1 MMMRV
6 LTTTALTLLAGAAM
20 AQSQVTTPSERMA
33 KDFAPV
39 GARVGSFLVIPKAD
53 VSVAYNDNI
62 YATTNNAKSDIIT
75 TVTPE
80 ISARSNWNRHALN
93 AIVRGEI
100 QRYADKDQEDQENFL
115 VATDGRLDVLRKTSL
130 GGGVAFERSHE
141 ERGNP
146 NTTASAKEPT
156 QVNTLTARAGVQ
168 RELGKVVA
176 RFDTEAKQIA
186 YEDNR
191 TTGGTLIN
199 GGLRDRNEYT
209 QALRVGYRL
218 TDQFEGFVRGTVDT
232 RAYDHKGSTANRNR
246 SSHGN
251 LVVAGTSFDVSGKT
265 NGEVYA
271 GVMAR
276 NYVDAGFEDVSEP
289 TFGGKV
295 TWNATQLTSLIGK
308 IDRTVE
314 ETTIGGSSAYVST
327 AYKADVEHALTR
339 SIVLKGGVG
348 FANND
353 YHGRTGNQR
362 SDDIVSANV
371 GADYALN
378 RGLKAGVGYTYR
390 DRSSN
395 VSGGDYSRDTVL
407 VKLTGSF

>member
-1 MMMRV
+1 MRI

-20 AQSQVTTPSERMA
+20 AQTQVTTPSERMA

-53 VSVAYNDNI
+53 VSVEYNDNI
-62 YATTNNAKSDIIT
+62 YATTNNTESDIIT

-93 AIVRGEI
+93 AIARGEI
-100 QRYADKDQEDQENFL
+100 QRYADNDREDQENFL

-130 GGGVAFERSHE
+130 GGGLAYERSHE

-146 NTTASAKEPT
+146 DTTASAKEPT
-156 QVNTLTARAGVQ
+156 QVDTLTARAGVQ

-176 RFDTEAKQIA
+176 RFDTEAKQIDFD
-186 YEDNR
+186 DNR

-199 GGLRDRNEYT
+199 GNLRDRNEYT
-209 QALRVGYRL
+209 QALRVGYRI
-218 TDQFEGFVRGTVDT
+218 TDQFEGFVRGTIDT
-232 RAYDHKGSTANRNR
+232 RAYEHKGSTASRNR

-251 LVVAGTSFDVSGKT
+251 SLVAGTNFDVSGKT
-265 NGEVYA
+265 KGEVYA
-271 GVMAR
+271 GVMDR
-276 NYVDAGFEDVSEP
+276 NYVDAGFEDVTEP

-295 TWNATQLTSLIGK
+295 TWNVTQLTSLIGK
-308 IDRTVE
+308 ADRTVE
-314 ETTIGGSSAYVST
+314 ETTIGASSAYVAT
-327 AYKADVEHALTR
+327 AYKAEVEHALTR
-339 SIVLKGGVG
+339 SLLLKGGLG
-348 FANND
+348 FANNE
-353 YHGRTGNQR
+353 YQGNGNQR
-362 SDDIVSANV
+362 EDDVVTANV

-378 RGLKAGVGYTYR
+378 RCLKAGVGYTYR
-390 DRSSN
+390 DRDSS
-395 VSGGDYSRDTVL
+395 VTGGDYSRNTVL

>member
-33 KDFAPV
+33 NDFAPV

-53 VSVAYNDNI
+53 VSVEYNDNI
-62 YATTNNAKSDIIT
+62 YATTNNTESDIIT

-93 AIVRGEI
+93 AIARGEI
-100 QRYADKDQEDQENFL
+100 QRYADNDREDQENFL
-115 VATDGRLDVLRKTSL
+115 VATDGRLDVLRKTSI
-130 GGGVAFERSHE
+130 GGGVAYERTHE
-141 ERGNP
+141 ERGDP
-146 NTTASAKEPT
+146 NTTASAEEPT
-156 QVNTLTARAGVQ
+156 QVDTLTARAGVQ

-176 RFDTEAKQIA
+176 RFDTEAKQID
-186 YEDNR
+186 YDDNR

-199 GGLRDRNEYT
+199 GNLRDRNEYT
-209 QALRVGYRL
+209 QALRVGYRI

-232 RAYDHKGSTANRNR
+232 RAYESKGTSTTRNR

-251 LVVAGTSFDVSGKT
+251 SVVAGTNFDVSGKT
-265 NGEVYA
+265 KGEVYA
-271 GVMAR
+271 GVMDR
-276 NYVDAGFEDVSEP
+276 NYVDPGFEDVTEP

-295 TWNATQLTSLIGK
+295 TWNVTQLTSLIGK
-308 IDRTVE
+308 VDRTVE
-314 ETTIGGSSAYVST
+314 ETTIGASSAYVAT

-339 SIVLKGGVG
+339 SILLKGGVG
-348 FANND
+348 FANNE
-353 YHGRTGNQR
+353 YQGNGSQR
-362 SDDIVSANV
+362 EDDIVSANV

-378 RGLKAGVGYTYR
+378 RCLKAGIGYTYR
-390 DRSSN
+390 DRDSN
-395 VSGGDYSRDTVL
+395 VTAGDFSRNTVL